1 MLALSLVASLLA
13 APGLDTK
20 LLDTDI
26 RALAAK
32 VTPGRLGVAVID
44 LGTGKRWSLRGDERF
59 PLQSVFKVFAGA
71 LFLQQVDAGRYALDG
86 SIVVPER
93 MLSVYWSPLADHFTP
108 PESTYPITELVNLAV
123 SVSDNTAG
131 DLLLRLGGG
140 PKAMNALFAK
150 AGIKG
155 IRVDRYERE
164 IQPVFS
170 GLRPF
175 GLEETIDRQKFEE
188 DVEKVPEAEQKKA
201 LAAYLEDPRDTST
214 PNGAAD
220 FIVALRDGKVLEP
233 DTTTFLL
240 TAMANTRTGENRV
253 KAGLPKNVAWAHK
266 TGTGGRV
273 FGVNSAVN
281 DIGMITLPSGRR
293 VILCVFLSNM
303 RGTADAGDAVLAD
316 VARSVVKAL
325 R

>member
-1 MLALSLVASLLA
+1 MLALSLAAMLVA
-13 APGLDTK
+13 APTLDTK
-20 LLDTDI
+20 LLDKEI
-26 RALAAK
+26 GALSAK
-32 VTPGRLGVAVID
+32 VAPGRLGVAVVD
-44 LGTGKRWSLRGDERF
+44 LGSGKRWSLRGDERF

-71 LFLQQVDAGRYALDG
+71 LLLQKVDAGAYKLDA

-93 MLSVYWSPLADHFTP
+93 MLSVYWSPLAESFRP
-108 PESTYPITELVNLAV
+108 PESTYPLTELVSLAV

-131 DLLLRLGGG
+131 DLILRLGGG

-155 IRVDRYERE
+155 VRVDRYERE
-164 IQPVFS
+164 IQPQFS
-170 GLRPF
+170 GLEPF
-175 GLEETIDRQKFEE
+175 GPDEVINRAKFVE
-188 DVEKVPEAEQKKA
+188 DVNAVPEARAKA
-201 LAAYLEDPRDTST
+201 ALQAYLEDVRDTST

-220 FIVALRDGKVLEP
+220 FIAALRDGKLLEP
-233 DTTTFLL
+233 ETTTFLL
-240 TAMANTRTGENRV
+240 TCMANTQTGENRV
-253 KAGLPKNVAWAHK
+253 KAGLPKNVTWAHK

-293 VILCVFLSNM
+293 VILAVFLSNM
-303 RGTADAGDAVLAD
+303 RATEDAAEAVHAD
-316 VARSVVKAL
+316 VARLVVKAV